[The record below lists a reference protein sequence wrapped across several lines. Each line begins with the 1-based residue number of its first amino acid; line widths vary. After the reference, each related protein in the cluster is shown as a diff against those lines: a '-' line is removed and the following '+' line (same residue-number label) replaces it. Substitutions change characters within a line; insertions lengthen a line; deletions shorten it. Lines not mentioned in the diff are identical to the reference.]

1 MSAGTSRRAGSPA
14 VAHASRKRQ
23 RDTSEDR
30 SPKKIRLDPDV
41 IELSSDEEDVFG
53 KVQRAGKR
61 RKSEG
66 QTVIDLSFEKEFI
79 DLTV

>member
-1 MSAGTSRRAGSPA
+1 MATSRRALSPA
-14 VAHASRKRQ
+14 VAHASQKRQ

-30 SPKKIRLDPDV
+30 SAKKRRLDSYV

-53 KVQRAGKR
+53 KVQRVGKR
-61 RKSEG
+61 RKSDG